1 MNSAKVF
8 ARIFSV
14 GAHAAFAD
22 DNTDASLL
30 YKFLFKFF
38 HTHAGG
44 RTNRYHFKFVIA
56 QRTDNRAGVQ
66 DCLVLN
72 VNRQLTAIFYD
83 TAMCN
88 VTAGGNIAVQ
98 INNVA
103 NMNIL

>member
-22 DNTDASLL
+22 NNTDAGLL
-30 YKFLFKFF
+30 NEFLFKFF

-44 RTNRYHFKFVIA
+44 RTNGYHFKFVVA
-56 QRTDNRAGVQ
+56 KGTDNRTGMQ
-66 DCLVLN
+66 DCLILN
-72 VNRQLTAIFYD
+72 VNRQLAAIFYD